1 MSSTSDPPPAGEQ
14 RRRLKPT
21 SGHWGR
27 RKRRLR
33 RASWV
38 LIGVALAALLI
49 GITIYRATRPEVR
62 RPGEKLDDITERLS
76 RGLPDDA
83 PEPLF
88 TDATAQAGL
97 GEFVSFVGQRSSQLP
112 EDMGSG
118 VAWGD
123 FDNDGDDDL
132 FLVSAG
138 GALNLSPEKWS
149 PSLLYENLG
158 DGTFRQQAEFPDLQI
173 SGMAAAW
180 GDYDDDGWLDL
191 VVTGYQ
197 RLLLFHNEEGRFVRD
212 ESFPDWRATG
222 QVPPGATSTTTGTS
236 ISTSAAT

>member
-1 MSSTSDPPPAGEQ
+1 MDQPPPGDEK
-14 RRRLKPT
+14 RRLKPT

-33 RASWV
+33 RVAWV
-38 LIGVALAALLI
+38 LIGVALAALSI
-49 GITIYRATRPEVR
+49 GVAIYYATRPEVR

-76 RGLPDDA
+76 RGLPEDA

-88 TDATAQAGL
+88 TDVTAEAGL

-123 FDNDGDDDL
+123 FDNDGDDDA

-138 GALNLSPEKWS
+138 GALDTLTRPAGSVAALRESGRRYVSPERGVS
-149 PSLLYENLG
+149 RVADLGNGGLLG
-158 DGTFRQQAEFPDLQI
+158 
-173 SGMAAAW
+173 
-180 GDYDDDGWLDL
+180 
-191 VVTGYQ
+191 
-197 RLLLFHNEEGRFVRD
+197 
-212 ESFPDWRATG
+212 
-222 QVPPGATSTTTGTS
+222 
-236 ISTSAAT
+236 